1 MEKKKTPKHLNF
13 IKFIK
18 TLISDSFYS
27 YANII
32 KEQLSDFILSSTRRY
47 KNQR

>member
-1 MEKKKTPKHLNF
+1 MEKKPPKHLNF

-18 TLISDSFYS
+18 TLIPDSFYS
-27 YANII
+27 YAKIV
-32 KEQLSDFILSSTRRY
+32 KEQLSDFILNSTRRY